1 VSFEPAVAEEW
12 LSATLNGDPTL
23 TALVPGAAWN
33 TQADEGTS
41 YPLVIYQM
49 MSGVDTAAV
58 GAIRIWTD
66 LVYMVKVIGET
77 AAFLDVDVAAARI
90 DALLHRAS
98 GTVADGTIVSCV
110 REQTFR
116 LSESIAGGLQY
127 RQAGGLYRINA
138 QSN

>member
-41 YPLVIYQM
+41 YPL
-49 MSGVDTAAV
+49 
-58 GAIRIWTD
+58 
-66 LVYMVKVIGET
+66 YMVKVIGET